1 MSARYILTN
10 SIDLFYL
17 VTDENGVIV
26 GSNDLFKE
34 YTSHIKPKNVSE
46 IISDDSDFNEFS
58 DSVKRAKER
67 APLPIRFYAK
77 TKQKNGSMRWNLW
90 NIYFILNSLHFV
102 GLPITDVTS
111 IASHEYEKQKQ
122 LLEDFRFMLSHELR
136 QPLTSIAGLVKMLI
150 EKDFSDTNEENI
162 KLLEMVDL
170 SVEQLD
176 KSIQNLLKKA
186 TRQI

>member
-1 MSARYILTN
+1 
-10 SIDLFYL
+10 
-17 VTDENGVIV
+17 
-26 GSNDLFKE
+26 
-34 YTSHIKPKNVSE
+34 
-46 IISDDSDFNEFS
+46 
-58 DSVKRAKER
+58 
-67 APLPIRFYAK
+67 
-77 TKQKNGSMRWNLW
+77 MRWNLW

-111 IASHEYEKQKQ
+111 ITSHDYEKQKQ

-150 EKDFSDTNEENI
+150 EKDYSNTEQENI

>member
-1 MSARYILTN
+1 MSTRYILTN

-17 VTDENGVIV
+17 VTDESGAII

-46 IISDDSDFNEFS
+46 IISDSADLTDFVN
-58 DSVKRAKER
+58 SVNKAKESG
-67 APLPIRFYAK
+67 PLPIRFYAK
-77 TKQKNGSMRWNLW
+77 TKQKNGSTRWNLW

-111 IASHEYEKQKQ
+111 ITSHEHEKQKQ

-150 EKDFSDTNEENI
+150 EKDFTSTDEENI
-162 KLLEMVDL
+162 KLLEMVNL

-176 KSIQNLLKKA
+176 KSIHNLVKKA

>member
-34 YTSHIKPKNVSE
+34 YSSHIKPKNVSE

-67 APLPIRFYAK
+67 APLPNRFYAK
-77 TKQKNGSMRWNLW
+77 TKQKTDRCAG
-90 NIYFILNSLHFV
+90 IYGIFILF
-102 GLPITDVTS
+102 
-111 IASHEYEKQKQ
+111 
-122 LLEDFRFMLSHELR
+122 
-136 QPLTSIAGLVKMLI
+136 
-150 EKDFSDTNEENI
+150 
-162 KLLEMVDL
+162 
-170 SVEQLD
+170 
-176 KSIQNLLKKA
+176 
-186 TRQI
+186 

>member
-10 SIDLFYL
+10 SIDLFYV
-17 VTDENGVIV
+17 VTDENGVII

-34 YTSHIKPKNVSE
+34 YSSHIKPKNVSE
-46 IISDDSDFNEFS
+46 MISDDSDFSEFS

-111 IASHEYEKQKQ
+111 ITSHEYEKQKQ

-150 EKDFSDTNEENI
+150 ETDYSQTDEESVR
-162 KLLEMVDL
+162 LLEMVNL

-176 KSIQNLLKKA
+176 KSIHNLVKKA

>member
-1 MSARYILTN
+1 
-10 SIDLFYL
+10 
-17 VTDENGVIV
+17 
-26 GSNDLFKE
+26 
-34 YTSHIKPKNVSE
+34 
-46 IISDDSDFNEFS
+46 
-58 DSVKRAKER
+58 
-67 APLPIRFYAK
+67 
-77 TKQKNGSMRWNLW
+77 MRWNLW

-111 IASHEYEKQKQ
+111 ITSHEYEKQKQ

-150 EKDFSDTNEENI
+150 ETDYSQTDEESV
-162 KLLEMVDL
+162 KLLEMVNL

-176 KSIQNLLKKA
+176 KSIHNLVKKA

>member
-10 SIDLFYL
+10 SIDLFYV
-17 VTDENGVIV
+17 VTDESGVIV

-34 YTSHIKPKNVSE
+34 YSSHIKPKNVSE
-46 IISDDSDFNEFS
+46 MISDNSDFGEFS
-58 DSVKRAKER
+58 ESVKRAKDR

-111 IASHEYEKQKQ
+111 ITSHEYEKQKQ

-150 EKDFSDTNEENI
+150 EKDFSETTEENI
-162 KLLEMVDL
+162 KLLEMVNL

-176 KSIQNLLKKA
+176 KSIHNLVKKA

>member
-10 SIDLFYL
+10 SIDLFYV
-17 VTDENGVIV
+17 VTDESGLII

-34 YTSHIKPKNVSE
+34 YSSHIKPKNVSE
-46 IISDDSDFNEFS
+46 IVSDEIDLSDFIE
-58 DSVKRAKER
+58 SVSRAKDR
-67 APLPIRFYAK
+67 APLPVRFYAK
-77 TKQKNGSMRWNLW
+77 TKQKNGSSRWNLW

-111 IASHEYEKQKQ
+111 ITSHEHEKQKQ

-150 EKDFSDTNEENI
+150 EKDFSQTEEENI
-162 KLLEMVDL
+162 KLLEMVNL

-176 KSIQNLLKKA
+176 KSIHNLLKKA

>member
-10 SIDLFYL
+10 SIDLFYV

-34 YTSHIKPKNVSE
+34 YSSHIKPKNVSE
-46 IISDDSDFNEFS
+46 MISDDSDFSEFS

-111 IASHEYEKQKQ
+111 ITSHEYEKQKQ

-150 EKDFSDTNEENI
+150 ETDYSQTDEENV
-162 KLLEMVDL
+162 KLLEMVNL
-170 SVEQLD
+170 SVEHLD
-176 KSIQNLLKKA
+176 KSIHNLVKKA
-186 TRQI
+186 ARQI